1 MGGRKAILLLEWK
14 YRGLWTVPVRVTCS
28 ENIGKMPKKDLYAC
42 LVRVTMKCK
51 CGNCGKW
58 CDPKIWTSLN
68 LAKKLGINTNIPLC
82 RDCGLSLVNLFS

>member
-28 ENIGKMPKKDLYAC
+28 ENIDQTPKKDLYAC

-51 CGNCGKW
+51 MCKVEVEIYEDWSNYEFIYK
-58 CDPKIWTSLN
+58 TSY
-68 LAKKLGINTNIPLC
+68 C
-82 RDCGLSLVNLFS
+82 RDCLIKLGYCD